1 MQVGARWGH
10 PLPGLGARMLTDAQA
25 RQAKAKDKDYK
36 LSDSGGLYLFVSK
49 TGHKTWRLK
58 YRYLGKEKRL
68 MIGTY
73 PDVRLSDERSRRDSA
88 NRVVAI
94 AKAIERRPGLS
105 RETLPVC
112 FHVALSKEACASMF
126 DTLNRRASK
135 PPPLRT

>member
-1 MQVGARWGH
+1 
-10 PLPGLGARMLTDAQA
+10 MLTDAQA

-73 PDVRLSDERSRRDSA
+73 PDVRLSDARSRRDSA
-88 NRVVAI
+88 
-94 AKAIERRPGLS
+94 KAATRRS
-105 RETLPVC
+105 T
-112 FHVALSKEACASMF
+112 
-126 DTLNRRASK
+126 
-135 PPPLRT
+135 

>member
-1 MQVGARWGH
+1 
-10 PLPGLGARMLTDAQA
+10 MLTDAQA

-49 TGHKTWRLK
+49 TGHKSWRLK

>member
-1 MQVGARWGH
+1 
-10 PLPGLGARMLTDAQA
+10 MLTDAQA
-25 RQAKAKDKDYK
+25 RQARAKDKDYK

-68 MIGTY
+68 MIGKY
-73 PDVRLSDERSRRDSA
+73 PDVRLSDARS
-88 NRVVAI
+88 
-94 AKAIERRPGLS
+94 PGLS